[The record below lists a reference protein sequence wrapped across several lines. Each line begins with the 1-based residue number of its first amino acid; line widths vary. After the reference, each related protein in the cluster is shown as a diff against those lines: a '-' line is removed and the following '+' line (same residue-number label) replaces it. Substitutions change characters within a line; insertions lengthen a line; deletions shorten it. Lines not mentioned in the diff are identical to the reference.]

1 MSRVAVVTGGASGIG
16 KAVADRL
23 AADGAEVVVL
33 DVAAEPRADVGD
45 PATWSRVASSLARLD
60 VAFLNA
66 GTTSQTSSIVDLTV
80 EDYRRVL
87 RTNVDGVVLG
97 LRALTP
103 VLERSGGG
111 DIVATAS
118 LAGLTA
124 AAGDPVYAGT
134 KHFVVGLV
142 RSVAPQLA
150 SRGIRINAL
159 CPGFADTPLVPQRE
173 REQLE
178 AAGFPL
184 LTADEVAHGFFAALA
199 SGETGQAWVC
209 QPGREPEPYR
219 FRGVPGPRAPGAEGM
234 RPPIEA
240 A

>member
-1 MSRVAVVTGGASGIG
+1 VIRVALVTGGASGIG

-23 AADGAEVVVL
+23 RADRAEVIVV
-33 DVAAEPRADVGD
+33 DVAADPGADVGD
-45 PATWSRVASSLARLD
+45 PEAWARVVGSLARLD

-66 GTTSQTSSIVDLTV
+66 GTTTRTPSIVDLDDD
-80 EDYRRVL
+80 EYRRVL
-87 RTNVDGVVLG
+87 RANVDGVVFG
-97 LRALTP
+97 IRAVVPLI
-103 VLERSGGG
+103 ERSGGG
-111 DIVATAS
+111 DIVVTAS

-124 AAGDPVYAGT
+124 APGDPIYTGT

-142 RSVAPQLA
+142 RSLAPQLVE
-150 SRGIRINAL
+150 RGIRINAI

-173 REQLE
+173 REQLV

-184 LTADEVAHGFFAALA
+184 LTGDEVAHGFFAALG

-209 QPGREPEPYR
+209 QPGREPEMYR
-219 FRGVPGPRAPGAEGM
+219 FRGVPGPRTPGAQGM

>member
-1 MSRVAVVTGGASGIG
+1 MTRVALVTGGESGIG

-23 AADGAEVVVL
+23 RTDGAEVVVVDL
-33 DVAAEPRADVGD
+33 VADPTADVGD
-45 PATWSRVASSLARLD
+45 PEMWSRITRPLGRLD

-66 GTTSQTSSIVDLTV
+66 GTTTRAASIADLPDH
-80 EDYRRVL
+80 EYRRVL
-87 RTNVDGVVLG
+87 RANVDGVVFG
-97 LRALTP
+97 VRAVAPLIA
-103 VLERSGGG
+103 RSGGG

-124 AAGDPVYAGT
+124 APGDPIYAGT

-142 RSVAPQLA
+142 RSLAPELA
-150 SRGIRINAL
+150 EQGIRINAL

-184 LTADEVAHGFFAALA
+184 LTPEDVADGFFAALA

-209 QPGREPEPYR
+209 QPGREPEAYR
-219 FRGVPGPRAPGAEGM
+219 FRGVPGPRTPGAEGM
-234 RPPIEA
+234 RPPFA
-240 A
+240 AA